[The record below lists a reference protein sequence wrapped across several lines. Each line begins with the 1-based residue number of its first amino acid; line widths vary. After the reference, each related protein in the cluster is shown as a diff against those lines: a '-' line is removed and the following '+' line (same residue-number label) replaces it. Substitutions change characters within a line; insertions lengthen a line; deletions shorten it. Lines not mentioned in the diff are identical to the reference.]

1 MHRRN
6 FLKTSGI
13 AALPTLGAAIPFGG
27 LAASHQSMDQS
38 APLYFFFDGPM
49 YKPAE
54 LIAKL
59 QEANTANAIQPDS
72 YGEGGVVEALE
83 KKFMAITGKESAIY
97 MPSGTMANQL
107 AIAVLCG
114 DNTKVF
120 VQEASHVF
128 RDEAD
133 AAQSIHNKR
142 LIPLA
147 PNEPA
152 FTLEMLQAS
161 LKYHEEGE
169 VFKSG
174 IGAIAIESPVRRC
187 DGRTVPVEE
196 IRKIAAFCKE
206 KGYKLHFDGA
216 RVHLASAFNG
226 VSVGEYAR
234 HFDSVYISLYK
245 YLGAPGGAM
254 LCGDKEVIGKMRHLM
269 KVHGG
274 TMYQSWVN
282 AAMAFHHLEG
292 LDERLKKMAL
302 QAQELFG
309 QLNGLPGIKI
319 SPLPNGSNIFY
330 LETGNTVDLAK
341 LRETLNKKY
350 NIFMPGR
357 RGNDPIRITVNESL
371 LKRDNK
377 SIVAAFKD
385 SLQAAKV

>member
-13 AALPTLGAAIPFGG
+13 VALPSFGAAIPLSG
-27 LAASHQSMDQS
+27 LAAGNPPIDQT
-38 APLYFFFDGPM
+38 APVYFFFDGPM

-59 QEANTANAIQPDS
+59 QEANNANAIQPDS

-83 KKFMAITGKESAIY
+83 KKFLAITGKQAAIY

-107 AIAVLCG
+107 AIAVLSG
-114 DNTKVF
+114 ENTKVF
-120 VQEASHVF
+120 VQETSHVF

-147 PNEPA
+147 PNEPT
-152 FTLEMLQAS
+152 FTLEILQAS

-174 IGAIAIESPVRRC
+174 IGVVAIESPVRRC
-187 DGRTVPVEE
+187 DGRAVPIEE
-196 IRKIAAFCKE
+196 IKKIAAFCRE

-216 RVHLASAFNG
+216 RVHLASAFTG
-226 VSVGEYAR
+226 VPVGEYAK
-234 HFDSVYISLYK
+234 HFDTVYISLYK

-282 AAMAFHHLEG
+282 AAMAFYHLEG
-292 LDERLKKMAL
+292 LDDRLKKMAQ
-302 QAQELFG
+302 QAQELFT
-309 QLNGLPGIKI
+309 QLNNLPGIKI
-319 SPLPNGSNIFY
+319 NPLPNGSNIFH
-330 LETGNTVDLAK
+330 LEPANTVDLAK
-341 LRETLNKKY
+341 LRETLNKKH

-357 RGNDPIRITVNESL
+357 RGNDPVRLTVNESL

-377 SIVAAFKD
+377 NLIAAFKD
-385 SLQAAKV
+385 ALQAAKV